1 MVVNLVIE
9 ITSSEAFLMLKKDAD
24 SKLVDVRTEKEI
36 FSVGFPDLDSIGKN
50 VSFIEW
56 NQSFFSS
63 SSKSF
68 LGKFREKFGS
78 DAKGNF
84 MFICKSGIRSNF
96 AALTVEE
103 SYNSGNDVI
112 RLFNIVDGFE
122 GNSVSQEIDNKK
134 NGWKFLGL
142 PWKKPE

>member
-1 MVVNLVIE
+1 MAVKLVKD
-9 ITSSEAFLMLKKDAD
+9 ITSSEAFLMLKQDSE

-36 FSVGFPDLDSIGKN
+36 FSVGFPDLESIGKN

-56 NQSFFSS
+56 NQSFFSN
-63 SSKSF
+63 SSKNF
-68 LGKFREKFGS
+68 IDNFREKFGT
-78 DAKGNF
+78 DTTGNF
-84 MFICKSGIRSNF
+84 LFICKSGIRSNF

-122 GNSVSQEIDNKK
+122 GNTVSQEMHNKK

>member
-1 MVVNLVIE
+1 MDFNLVKD
-9 ITSSEAFLMLKKDAD
+9 ITSSEAFLILKKDSD
-24 SKLVDVRTEKEI
+24 SNIVDVRTEKEI
-36 FSVGFPDLDSIGKN
+36 FSVGFPDLDSIGKTVN
-50 VSFIEW
+50 FIEW
-56 NQSFFSS
+56 NQSFFSN

-68 LGKFREKFGS
+68 LDKFREKFGI
-78 DAKGNF
+78 DTGGNF
-84 MFICKSGIRSNF
+84 LFICKSGIRSNF

-122 GNSVSQEIDNKK
+122 GNTVSQEMHNKE

>member
-1 MVVNLVIE
+1 
-9 ITSSEAFLMLKKDAD
+9 MLKKDSD
-24 SKLVDVRTEKEI
+24 SRLVDVRTEKEI
-36 FSVGFPDLDSIGKN
+36 FSVGFPDLGSIGKK

-56 NQSFFSS
+56 EQSFFSNS
-63 SSKSF
+63 RKRF
-68 LGKFREKFGS
+68 LEKFREKFGS
-78 DAKGNF
+78 DTTGNF

-103 SYNSGNDVI
+103 SNNSSNDVI
-112 RLFNIVDGFE
+112 RLYNIADGFE
-122 GNSVSQEIDNKK
+122 GNTVSQEIDNKK

>member
-1 MVVNLVIE
+1 MDFNLVKD
-9 ITSSEAFLMLKKDAD
+9 ITSSEAFLMLKKDSD
-24 SKLVDVRTEKEI
+24 SNLVDVRTEKEI
-36 FSVGFPDLDSIGKN
+36 FSVGFPDLDSIGKT

-56 NQSFFSS
+56 NQSFFSN

-68 LGKFREKFGS
+68 LDKFREKFGIGI
-78 DAKGNF
+78 KGNF

-122 GNSVSQEIDNKK
+122 GNTASQEMHNKK